1 MTVKVNTPLSC
12 RASVTMLSEI
22 TLLGF
27 WILWIVVS
35 FSASFGVLVW
45 FLSPLKDL
53 GEPMNNEDADEE

>member
-1 MTVKVNTPLSC
+1 
-12 RASVTMLSEI
+12 MLSEI

-53 GEPMNNEDADEE
+53 GEPMNTKDTDKDEV